1 MHVGNGCNEL
11 KLNTGKW
18 RRWRLSSIQHLPWKS
33 WKPLNWTF
41 NPVKRSF
48 EAVRSSMALMQKLQI
63 YRYNI
68 DMYIYI
74 WIWDKSRNSF
84 NKKEPLAPPPR
95 ICAHPIHPIHPIY
108 SPGRSQWWWHCPHV
122 GHAQLPELCYPVLSL
137 IVLNLCSINLSLM
150 YRFHVC
156 RELTM
161 MLIIWLSH
169 HGFFK

>member
-1 MHVGNGCNEL
+1 MKKMRAFQHPTSSLKIVKTSEL
-11 KLNTGKW
+11 NL
-18 RRWRLSSIQHLPWKS
+18 QP
-33 WKPLNWTF
+33 P
-41 NPVKRSF
+41 KRSF

-74 WIWDKSRNSF
+74 YEYGNNLGIAST
-84 NKKEPLAPPPR
+84 KKNLWHPPPR

-137 IVLNLCSINLSLM
+137 IVLNLCSINLSLQLQCTDFM
-150 YRFHVC
+150 SAV
-156 RELTM
+156 
-161 MLIIWLSH
+161 S
-169 HGFFK
+169 